1 MTRMRNNE
9 MTNLSRTRMTAA
21 LAAAFAL
28 TTALA
33 AFAAPPKAKI
43 TPQQAAAAATKR
55 VGGKALATKYEFEDG
70 HWQYAVTVKDQKGQL
85 YEAEV
90 SATTG
95 RVTATEKT
103 TPAEEA
109 QEAAADK
116 KAAAHSHHK

>member
-1 MTRMRNNE
+1 
-9 MTNLSRTRMTAA
+9 MTNPSQTRLTTA

-28 TTALA
+28 TTALT

-43 TPQQAAAAATKR
+43 TPQQAAAAAKR

-70 HWQYAVTVKDQKGQL
+70 HWQYAVTVQDKKGQL

-95 RVTATEKT
+95 RVTANEKT

-116 KAAAHSHHK
+116 AAAAHSHHK

>member
-1 MTRMRNNE
+1 
-9 MTNLSRTRMTAA
+9 MTNLKKTHLSRTRLTAA

-43 TPQQAAAAATKR
+43 TPPQAAAAATKR
-55 VGGKALATKYEFEDG
+55 LGGKALATKYEFEDG
-70 HWQYAVTVKDQKGQL
+70 HWQYAVTVMDQKGQL

-116 KAAAHSHHK
+116 KAAAAHSHHK